1 MPRILHNNFSLDKQL
16 LRRTR
21 LDKIELFINE
31 FQPELNLPPEL
42 LAWAQSCGTRYE
54 TAISEAI
61 SKRNQKR
68 GTFAHVKHED
78 ADLSIIYG
86 TVRTM
91 AQGLYHGHD
100 DYFDDYHF
108 DKPFPRARA
117 ARIDRSEHVIE
128 VAQRHRDE
136 GLPFALPATVTDKLQ
151 YAVDELQT
159 AVADADKKR
168 YDYEH
173 AALAAREI
181 YDADTPKLRQ
191 LRSWALLVWS
201 KFDVNFHRLG
211 MVTSKK
217 RRAGYP
223 PPVENLS
230 VTQDGGTVKISWDET
245 PRAVSYEIEWSPD
258 SKDWDEL
265 FDTNATSYSYTPP
278 PGKRY
283 YRVRAHN
290 LRGFGDWSE
299 ILICDL

>member
-21 LDKIELFINE
+21 LDKIEHFIDE
-31 FQPELNLPPEL
+31 LQPELNLPPEL
-42 LAWAQSCGTRYE
+42 LAWAQTCKTRYYD
-54 TAISEAI
+54 AAFDADF
-61 SKRNQKR
+61 KKGQKQ
-68 GTFAHVKHED
+68 GAFANVRYED
-78 ADLSIIYG
+78 ADLLKVYG
-86 TVRTM
+86 TVRAM
-91 AQGLYHGHD
+91 ALGLYHGHD
-100 DYFDDYHF
+100 DYFGDYHF

-117 ARIDRSEHVIE
+117 ARIDQSEHVIE

-151 YAVDELQT
+151 LAVDELNS
-159 AVADADKKR
+159 AVADADKKK

-181 YDADTPKLRQ
+181 FNADTPKLRQ

-201 KFDVNFHRLG
+201 KFDRNFKSIG
-211 MVTSKK
+211 MAISKK

-223 PPVENLS
+223 PQVENLS
-230 VTQDGGTVKISWDET
+230 VTQDCDTVKISWDET

-265 FDTNATSYSYTPP
+265 HDTRATSYSYKPP
-278 PGKRY
+278 PEKRY

-299 ILICDL
+299 TVTV